1 MEASEMVD
9 VIHYLF
15 EEDASRYS
23 SGEQAEAVSAMR
35 TQLYLSYGKTYQY
48 AVKGSKSSGK
58 SYIPKGAAADYGF
71 DDDPLAGMS
80 GETKSYIPPTD
91 FNPDSA
97 LPFGSDLD
105 APLG

>member
-1 MEASEMVD
+1 MEASDMVD

-15 EEDASRYS
+15 EEDTSRYS

-35 TQLYLSYGKTYQY
+35 TQLYFSYNKTYPY
-48 AVKGSKSSGK
+48 AVSSKSNSGR
-58 SYIPKGAAADYGF
+58 SYIPKGASSDFGF
-71 DDDPLAGMS
+71 TDDPLAGS
-80 GETKSYIPPTD
+80 NGATKSYIPPTD